1 MPDAIASSSASRTQA
16 IALRYASS
24 LIDRR
29 PGGGTGPQ
37 GNEAG
42 TTSAEGGRDDTLAR
56 IQARRIAHA
65 QRSAAERS
73 YVDAQP
79 GAGKGERRL
88 AASGTTAR
96 DQAAP
101 TASEEEA
108 ARGAE
113 PAAPGASAASSGTQA
128 TSPATTGTSG
138 GTSGT
143 SGGTTSGGS
152 APQGSGSGHGSGHG
166 SGRSSGLG
174 NILSGGLGGLSSLL
188 NIRV

>member
-29 PGGGTGPQ
+29 PGGGTGPH
-37 GNEAG
+37 GNEPG

-73 YVDAQP
+73 YVAAQP
-79 GAGKGERRL
+79 GAAKGERRP
-88 AASGTTAR
+88 AAGGTTAS

-101 TASEEEA
+101 TASEEEVA
-108 ARGAE
+108 GGAE
-113 PAAPGASAASSGTQA
+113 PAAPGAAGVGSGTQA
-128 TSPATTGTSG
+128 TTPATTGTSG
-138 GTSGT
+138 GTT
-143 SGGTTSGGS
+143 YSGG
-152 APQGSGSGHGSGHG
+152 APQGSSSGHGSDHG

-174 NILSGGLGGLSSLL
+174 NILSGGLGGVSSLL